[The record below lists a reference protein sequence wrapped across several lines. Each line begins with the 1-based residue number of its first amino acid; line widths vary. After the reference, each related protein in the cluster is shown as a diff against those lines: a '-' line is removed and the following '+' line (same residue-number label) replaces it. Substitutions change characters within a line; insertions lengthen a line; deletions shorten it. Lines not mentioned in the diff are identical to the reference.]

1 MTVGSPQV
9 GERARII
16 SEEFTEKLLSV
27 AEGEWRVARRVV
39 VYIDA
44 RDPAPKQLNVGVA
57 HGLEALL
64 RALAVCRV
72 TIRVVQLGELPV
84 APLDLSKRSAAADAQ
99 CGVRVLRVRAVH
111 AAQNAKGRQTVSAE
125 DTGCHMSVI
134 NACGRC
140 MRRPSHLETGEAL
153 GSPLLPTP
161 PSQHAPFWIFQ
172 PVSAA
177 ILRLTCR

>member
-111 AAQNAKGRQTVSAE
+111 AAQNAKGRQTASAE

-134 NACGRC
+134 NACGRYASAVPAPGNW
-140 MRRPSHLETGEAL
+140 RGTGVPPC
-153 GSPLLPTP
+153 PLRP
-161 PSQHAPFWIFQ
+161 PSTRHLDIPASQCSHP
-172 PVSAA
+172 PTD
-177 ILRLTCR
+177 L

>member
-111 AAQNAKGRQTVSAE
+111 AAQNAKGRQTASAE
-125 DTGCHMSVI
+125 DTGCHI
-134 NACGRC
+134 CHQC
-140 MRRPSHLETGEAL
+140 MWTVYASAVPPGNWRGTGD
-153 GSPLLPTP
+153 PLLPTP